1 MKRALKPLTFAVLIK
16 DFFCDRLLNQQNVS
30 PHTVAAYRDT
40 FQILLKFLQ
49 QKRGKSPTAL
59 TLDEINAS
67 NILAFLDDLESGRGN
82 SVRTRNARLA
92 AIRAFVSYASAREP
106 TYLPTAQ
113 RMLAIPQKRF
123 DRRLLGYLTRPEI
136 EALANAP
143 DQSTWSGRRDQ
154 TLFLVMYNTGIR
166 VSEAVGLLQNDI
178 CLGPSSFVRIRG
190 KGRKERSVPLWTST
204 AARLRK
210 WLTEIGGSE
219 QSPLFPNRYGDPL
232 TRSGV
237 ENRLQ
242 RAVSF
247 AVKKCP
253 SLRGKDVSPHTLR
266 HTTAMHL
273 LQAGVDITV
282 IALWLGHEST
292 ETTHQY
298 VEADMEMKKRVLDQ
312 IDSLTTSPK
321 RMPKAD
327 PLVEFIKKL

>member
-219 QSPLFPNRYGDPL
+219 QSQLFPNRYGDPL

-327 PLVEFIKKL
+327 PLVEFLKKL